1 MTAAPQRT
9 RCETQYPWIIDGVD
23 FHSCFILNYVNI
35 TSTFSDL
42 SILLVS
48 INSTH
53 SSQLTNHL
61 GNEHTRKVTMSN
73 IIYWDEH
80 SIHHL
85 ASLCTSSPTEVA
97 PLSPR
102 QISAS
107 LSLLDSEWQ
116 NLSVSIALECILLSK
131 GQFASSKLSINR
143 DTWGTCKSAG
153 LELILVKAHSCLEAA
168 FFQDSLDNIRNI
180 PT

>member
-9 RCETQYPWIIDGVD
+9 RCETQYPWIVDGVD
-23 FHSCFILNYVNI
+23 FHFCFILNYVNI

-48 INSTH
+48 MNSTH

-61 GNEHTRKVTMSN
+61 GNEHTKKVTTPN
-73 IIYWDEH
+73 IIYWDEC

-85 ASLCTSSPTEVA
+85 ASSCISSPTEVA
-97 PLSPR
+97 PISPR

-107 LSLLDSEWQ
+107 LSLLDSERQ
-116 NLSVSIALECILLSK
+116 DLTVFIVLECILLSK
-131 GQFASSKLSINR
+131 GQFSSSKLSINR
-143 DTWGTCKSAG
+143 DTWGTCKSAMM
-153 LELILVKAHSCLEAA
+153 A
-168 FFQDSLDNIRNI
+168 
-180 PT
+180 